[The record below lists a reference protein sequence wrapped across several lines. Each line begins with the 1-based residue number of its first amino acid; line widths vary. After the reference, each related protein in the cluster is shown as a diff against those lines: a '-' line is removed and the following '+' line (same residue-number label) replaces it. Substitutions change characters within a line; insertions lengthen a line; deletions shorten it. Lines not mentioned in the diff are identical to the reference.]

1 VTRRAEDDVALPEGA
16 WAQPLSDDLT
26 MLAFAL
32 PEAELPEALTI
43 AEQEVALQVYAGA
56 SHRDIAQTRGV
67 SVKTIGNQL
76 ESIYRKLGVS
86 SRVELVLR
94 LRR

>member
-1 VTRRAEDDVALPEGA
+1 MTRRSDDEVPLPEGA
-16 WAQPLSDDLT
+16 WAQPLSEDLT
-26 MLAFAL
+26 LLAFAM

-43 AEQEVALQVYAGA
+43 AEQEVALQVYEGA
-56 SHRDIAQTRGV
+56 SQRDIAETRGV

-76 ESIYRKLGVS
+76 DSIYRKLGVS
-86 SRVELVLR
+86 SRIELVLR

>member
-1 VTRRAEDDVALPEGA
+1 VTRRTDDELPLPEGA

-26 MLAFAL
+26 LLAFVL
-32 PEAELPEALTI
+32 PEAELPDALTL

-56 SHRDIAQTRGV
+56 SHRDIAETRGV

-76 ESIYRKLGVS
+76 DSIYRKLGVS
-86 SRVELVLR
+86 SRIELVLR